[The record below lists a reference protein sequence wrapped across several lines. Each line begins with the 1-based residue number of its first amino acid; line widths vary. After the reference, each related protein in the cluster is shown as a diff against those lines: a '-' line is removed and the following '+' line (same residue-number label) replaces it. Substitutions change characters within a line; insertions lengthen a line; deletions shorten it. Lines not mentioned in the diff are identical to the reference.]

1 MRAFS
6 LFAAAVVLASV
17 PGYAADKYTG
27 PRPPKPD
34 IPYLL
39 HADNLI
45 ETESGVA
52 AQESR
57 KDSSIAVINGA
68 ASPVRTP
75 LSEPIFII
83 RTDKLQGERFEL
95 YKLEVRNGRREV
107 VIGQKKERACRTLCT
122 SRSLAL
128 MTAFTKSRWTS
139 RLKMVSTHSP
149 RRDRIRPSVSPS
161 TDAGSSCYNPV

>member
-27 PRPPKPD
+27 PRPPKAD

-107 VIGQKKERACRTLCT
+107 VIGQKKGKGVSHPVYLAITRLDDRLYKIEVDEPLENGEY
-122 SRSLAL
+122 SL
-128 MTAFTKSRWTS
+128 T
-139 RLKMVSTHSP
+139 P
-149 RRDRIRPSVSPS
+149 Q
-161 TDAGSSCYNPV
+161 GSDQTFSFAIY